1 MLRPNILLL
10 LLDDVRDDVIPLP
23 SLRALARRGTSFTNA
38 HAAGTSCG
46 PSRAALLSAVVQRV
60 FYEASML
67 LR

>member
-46 PSRAALLSAVVQRV
+46 LSALLLGRPRARQEWLGRLH
-60 FYEASML
+60 E
-67 LR
+67 